1 MKSFG
6 PSNFL
11 SLLFAATLGVF
22 AITRRS
28 TDFILNR
35 RSFYHMKLEAAIQNV
50 VTSMKIFF
58 LILTADLI

>member
-11 SLLFAATLGVF
+11 PLLFAATLGVF

-35 RSFYHMKLEAAIQNV
+35 RSFYHMKLEAAIQV
-50 VTSMKIFF
+50 RFLSFSFF
-58 LILTADLI
+58 VFVCI